1 MSDEVK
7 QAPPRTRRVA
17 DPEIQTMADLDR
29 LICSLPDDD
38 SVARVL
44 AWLVGKHCP
53 GAVSFSKCVTTTPD
67 LNDPRR

>member
-1 MSDEVK
+1 MTD
-7 QAPPRTRRVA
+7 ATRTAAPRTKRVA
-17 DPEIQTMADLDR
+17 DPEIQVMADLDR

-53 GAVSFSKCVTTTPD
+53 GAVSFSKQIT
-67 LNDPRR
+67 NGAEK